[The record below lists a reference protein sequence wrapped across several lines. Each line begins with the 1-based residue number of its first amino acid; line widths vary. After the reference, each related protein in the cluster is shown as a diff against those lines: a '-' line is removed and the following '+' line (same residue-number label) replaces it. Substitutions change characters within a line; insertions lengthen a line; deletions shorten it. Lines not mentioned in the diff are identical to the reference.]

1 MAWGVAPEAQRPA
14 LGAHASTSGDPGLA
28 PEAAVRLLRDLLAAF
43 FQAYLEDA
51 SEVRKPQMSRLLA
64 QAHQHGLVGAGV
76 LPALAALHDSLR
88 PELDSGPEKFA
99 AFYHFI
105 FFVARERGHR
115 NLNADAATRAWA
127 FALANGRFTLL
138 ERFCLFVQ
146 SRDLPRGVSEDT
158 WCQVLDF
165 ANAAR
170 AYATPDAVVAAYDPR
185 GAWPVLVDEFVD
197 HLKGDCLLDFSSQ
210 SMTQSASMTTSMA
223 TNSENDKE
231 PNFVGSPQEDRW
243 RVAGWANRDRDSG
256 FSPPNAFDSAIDRAA
271 RAVYTGGGAG
281 GAGQGFG
288 RYDLAGSN
296 AGGGSLTGVGAAANP
311 EWGGGDVAARSAAGA
326 AGAAAEHRLH
336 FPAQQVAVGCK
347 RRLSA
352 VLEMDGLATQLERQ
366 ARVESPAFGASANG
380 DDGRSTFR
388 GVPNGDGGNF
398 PNPVTGS
405 PTRKFA
411 RGASESIARRR
422 T

>member
-64 QAHQHGLVGAGV
+64 QAHQHWLVGAGV

-296 AGGGSLTGVGAAANP
+296 AGGGA
-311 EWGGGDVAARSAAGA
+311 
-326 AGAAAEHRLH
+326 
-336 FPAQQVAVGCK
+336 
-347 RRLSA
+347 
-352 VLEMDGLATQLERQ
+352 
-366 ARVESPAFGASANG
+366 
-380 DDGRSTFR
+380 
-388 GVPNGDGGNF
+388 
-398 PNPVTGS
+398 
-405 PTRKFA
+405 
-411 RGASESIARRR
+411 
-422 T
+422 